1 MNQKKIKLLLKKA
14 SLNFEDK
21 DYPAHLARKVPKKE
35 ICNFNNHG
43 LIFKAKGR

>member
-21 DYPAHLARKVPKKE
+21 YYPSPPPEKSPIKMQ
-35 ICNFNNHG
+35 F
-43 LIFKAKGR
+43 